1 MIRRPG
7 RLHKRRTPTIFPAD
21 APPARRPRGHPERLD
36 HVAAR
41 FHRRRRARR
50 PQGQRRPGRRAA
62 RQRGELRHG
71 GGVHTE
77 RAPGRTRGLRRRTPG
92 RATGP
97 DARGGDERA
106 GRERLHRRAGLA
118 AARAMAEAAEQAAS
132 LPPRTALVLSTGVI
146 GVALPLEQVA
156 NGLRVAAGR
165 LTPDGGPEAARA
177 IMTTDTRPKH
187 CAVRF
192 ETPAGMVTVGGIAKG
207 AGMIHPDMATLLA
220 VLTTDAVGEPAG
232 LQPLLRRVADRSFNA
247 ISVDGDTSTNDT
259 VLLLAGGAS
268 GVDPSRDGA
277 LWKTFEDAVL
287 QVARTLALAIVSDG
301 EGASKLVEIHV
312 VGGGSEVA
320 ARDVGRAIARSTLV
334 KTAIYGADPN
344 WGRILAAAGAA
355 GVPLAVDRLSLQVA
369 ADGEWLT
376 LATGGATAHADPR
389 AARAIFQQKT
399 IRLRVDLGLG
409 RAEAVVWTCDLTP
422 DYVRINADY
431 TS

>member
-1 MIRRPG
+1 MTPLASALTEIPNGSVTSPRGFTAAAAHAGLKADDALDVALLVSATSCATAGVFTKNALRAAPVIYDADLLAERPG
-7 RLHKRRTPTIFPAD
+7 RMRAVAMNARVANACTG
-21 APPARRPRGHPERLD
+21 AP
-36 HVAAR
+36 
-41 FHRRRRARR
+41 
-50 PQGQRRPGRRAA
+50 
-62 RQRGELRHG
+62 
-71 GGVHTE
+71 
-77 RAPGRTRGLRRRTPG
+77 
-92 RATGP
+92 
-97 DARGGDERA
+97 
-106 GRERLHRRAGLA
+106 GLA
-118 AARAMAEAAEQAAS
+118 AARAMAQAAEQAAG
-132 LPPRTALVLSTGVI
+132 LPARTALVLSTGVI
-146 GVALPLEQVA
+146 GVPLPHEQIA
-156 NGLRVAAGR
+156 DGLRAAAGR
-165 LTPDGGPEAARA
+165 LTPDGGPEVARA

-192 ETPAGMVTVGGIAKG
+192 ETPAGIVTVGGVAKG

-268 GVDPSRDGA
+268 GVDPSLDGA

-301 EGASKLVEIHV
+301 EGASKVIEIQV
-312 VGGGSEVA
+312 VGGVSEAA
-320 ARDVGRAIARSTLV
+320 AREVGRAIARSALV

-355 GVPLAVDRLSLQVA
+355 GVPLAVDRLSLQA
-369 ADGEWLT
+369 SADGEWLT
-376 LATGGATAHADPR
+376 LATGGATAHADLST
-389 AARAIFQQKT
+389 ARAIFQQKT

>member
-1 MIRRPG
+1 MTSTLADIPNGSVTSPRGFTAAAAHAGLKAGDALDVALLVSATSCATAGVFTKNALRAAPVVYDADLLAERPG
-7 RLHKRRTPTIFPAD
+7 RIRGVAMNARVANACTG
-21 APPARRPRGHPERLD
+21 AP
-36 HVAAR
+36 
-41 FHRRRRARR
+41 
-50 PQGQRRPGRRAA
+50 
-62 RQRGELRHG
+62 
-71 GGVHTE
+71 
-77 RAPGRTRGLRRRTPG
+77 
-92 RATGP
+92 
-97 DARGGDERA
+97 
-106 GRERLHRRAGLA
+106 GLA
-118 AARAMAEAAEQAAS
+118 AAQAMAQAAEQSAG

-146 GVALPLEQVA
+146 GVPLPLELVVD
-156 NGLRVAAGR
+156 GLRAAAGR
-165 LTPDGGPEAARA
+165 LTSDGGPEAARA

-192 ETPAGMVTVGGIAKG
+192 ETPAGNVTVGGIAKG

-259 VLLLAGGAS
+259 VLFLAGGAS

-287 QVARTLALAIVSDG
+287 HVARTLALAIVSDG

-312 VGGGSEVA
+312 VGGGSEAA
-320 ARDVGRAIARSTLV
+320 AREVGRAIARSALV

-355 GVPLAVDRLSLQVA
+355 GVPLAVDRLSLHAA

-376 LATGGATAHADPR
+376 LATGGATAHADSH
-389 AARAIFQQKT
+389 AAHAIFQQKT

>member
-1 MIRRPG
+1 MPPLPSALVDIPNGSVTSPRGFTAAAAHAGLKADGAPDVALLVGATSCATAGVFTKNALRAAPVVYDADLLAERPG
-7 RLHKRRTPTIFPAD
+7 RMRAVAMNARVANACTG
-21 APPARRPRGHPERLD
+21 AP
-36 HVAAR
+36 
-41 FHRRRRARR
+41 
-50 PQGQRRPGRRAA
+50 
-62 RQRGELRHG
+62 
-71 GGVHTE
+71 
-77 RAPGRTRGLRRRTPG
+77 
-92 RATGP
+92 
-97 DARGGDERA
+97 
-106 GRERLHRRAGLA
+106 GLA
-118 AARAMAEAAEQAAS
+118 AARAMAQAAEQAAG

-146 GVALPLEQVA
+146 GVPLPLEQVA
-156 NGLRVAAGR
+156 DGLRAAAGR
-165 LTPDGGPEAARA
+165 LTPEGGPEAARA

-192 ETPAGMVTVGGIAKG
+192 ETPAGIVTVGGIAKG

-220 VLTTDAVGEPAG
+220 VLTTDAVG
-232 LQPLLRRVADRSFNA
+232 QR
-247 ISVDGDTSTNDT
+247 DG
-259 VLLLAGGAS
+259 GRAS
-268 GVDPSRDGA
+268 G
-277 LWKTFEDAVL
+277 
-287 QVARTLALAIVSDG
+287 
-301 EGASKLVEIHV
+301 
-312 VGGGSEVA
+312 
-320 ARDVGRAIARSTLV
+320 RSALV

-369 ADGEWLT
+369 ADDAWLT